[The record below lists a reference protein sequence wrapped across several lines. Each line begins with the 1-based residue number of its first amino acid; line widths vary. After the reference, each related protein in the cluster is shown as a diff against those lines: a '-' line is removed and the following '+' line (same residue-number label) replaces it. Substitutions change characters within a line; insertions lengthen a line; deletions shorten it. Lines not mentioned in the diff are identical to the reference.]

1 MKNTTK
7 EAQSVVDVFSRDGKY
22 KGVSRPVVYEGEKY
36 IWKENEMVFYLRENP
51 NCQVQAVGV
60 WRENTAGEMIGDVDT
75 YFIHILTGRRCE
87 SAWGCLVGWS
97 EQDKKAAE
105 EWESLCR
112 HIEDLPNL
120 EEIIRTERS
129 VMMSE
134 K

>member
-7 EAQSVVDVFSRDGKY
+7 EAQSVVDVFSRDGKF
-22 KGVSRPVVYEGEKY
+22 KGVSRTVMYGGEKY

-87 SAWGCLVGWS
+87 NVSDCFAGWS
-97 EQDKKAAE
+97 EPDAKTAE
-105 EWESLCR
+105 DWEALCQR
-112 HIEDLPNL
+112 IEDLPGI
-120 EEIIRTERS
+120 EEIICAEER
-129 VMMSE
+129 VE
-134 K
+134 V